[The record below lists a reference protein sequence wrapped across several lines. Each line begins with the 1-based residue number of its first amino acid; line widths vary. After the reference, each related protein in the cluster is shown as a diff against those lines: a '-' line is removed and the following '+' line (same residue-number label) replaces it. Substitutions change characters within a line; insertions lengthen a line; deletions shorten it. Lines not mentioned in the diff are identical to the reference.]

1 MKRLRLYR
9 PLSRAVAERGL
20 SIVELLVGVAVGLFI
35 VGGAA
40 KLVVDNLSANRRSL
54 LETRVNQ
61 DLRAAAD
68 LVARD
73 LRRSGYWQNAASG
86 LWSST
91 GAPPIA
97 NPHRTVAVGGTS
109 DLGTIAYSYAK
120 DSNNVLDTNEQY
132 GYSVASGVLRFQAA
146 SGVVQPL
153 TDPNTLAIAPDGFK
167 IIGTQRI
174 VELFSYCSCITTLKC
189 LAPQFAPASGVV
201 PAGIYYAGRPYTIVR
216 EYEIRLKG
224 TSTTD
229 AAVTREIRETVR
241 VRNDEIVG
249 ACPNPT

>member
-1 MKRLRLYR
+1 MKRTNRLN
-9 PLSRAVAERGL
+9 LGL
-20 SIVELLVGVAVGLFI
+20 SMVELLVGVAIGLFI

-40 KLVVDNLSANRRSL
+40 KLVVDNLSANRRNL

-86 LWSST
+86 LWSSV
-91 GAPPIA
+91 GAPPVA
-97 NPHRTVAVGGTS
+97 NPHRQLTVGGAS
-109 DLGTIAYSYAK
+109 DLGTIVYSYAK
-120 DSNNVLDTNEQY
+120 DNNNSLDSNEEY
-132 GYSVASGVLRFQAA
+132 GYSVASGVLRYQAS
-146 SGVVQPL
+146 SGVIQPV
-153 TDPNTLAIAPDGFK
+153 TDPNTLAIAADGFK
-167 IIGTQRI
+167 IIPTQRT
-174 VELFSYCSCITTLKC
+174 VELFAYCSCMTTLKC
-189 LAPQFAPASGVV
+189 VAAEFAAASGVT
-201 PAGIYYAGRPYTIVR
+201 PAGIYYGTRPYTVVR
-216 EYEIRLKG
+216 EFEVRIKG
-224 TSTTD
+224 NSATD